1 MTPPLRIDPIAE
13 ARRHW
18 DERWGPEPARSMAA
32 VTSIV
37 RAQQI
42 LVARFDELL
51 RPLGVTFARYELLML
66 LLFTR
71 RGELPVGKI
80 GERLQV
86 HRTSVTNVVDKL
98 ELAGLVERVRHPEDG
113 RTTLVRI
120 TLEGESVA
128 REGTEILNGT
138 GFTIDALADEDQETL
153 VRILT
158 VLRADAGD
166 VPPPPR

>member
-1 MTPPLRIDPIAE
+1 MTLRVDPIAE

-18 DERWGPEPARSMAA
+18 AERWGPEPARAMAA
-32 VTSIV
+32 VTSVV

-42 LVARFDELL
+42 LVGRFDELL
-51 RPLGVTFARYELLML
+51 RPLGITFARYELLML

-71 RGELPVGKI
+71 HGELPVGKI

-98 ELAGLVERVRHPEDG
+98 EASGFVERVRHPEDG
-113 RTTLVRI
+113 RTTLVRM
-120 TLEGESVA
+120 TSAGREVA
-128 REGTEILNGT
+128 ERGTEILNGE
-138 GFTIDALADEDQETL
+138 GFTLDALDEEDQETL
-153 VRILT
+153 VRVLT

-166 VPPPPR
+166 VPQTPAR